1 MQSHREVAA
10 SISTAVDATPQDS
23 DSDSEEANTCSEVDE
38 DDDVVKTKPSQNSIA
53 DAILKG
59 L

>member
-1 MQSHREVAA
+1 MQNRREVAA

-23 DSDSEEANTCSEVDE
+23 ESDSEEANTCSEGDE
-38 DDDVVKTKPSQNSIA
+38 DDDIVKTKPSQNSIA
-53 DAILKG
+53 GAILKG